1 MAFETEIFVPSYHY
15 DETGIEILVSDGD
28 WRYVK
33 ERQTL
38 YYRHSD
44 MRPGAVHSVQI
55 KPLKGPFAAAA
66 GLSPRQGNIG
76 NNNGSSLTSLGNSSS
91 LSLQKMQSA
100 ESIKSVNGRVTGR
113 IGHEPLEPS
122 RLKIE
127 EVYGGRE
134 ARVRAESEAGCLC
147 AVM

>member
-76 NNNGSSLTSLGNSSS
+76 NNNGSLTSLGNSSS